1 MPRVLHKFLL
11 LLAAVGA
18 AVPGPLMAGCLCA
31 DPAVVD
37 CPQCQI
43 ALGQNALGQSVPG
56 KIASGQNTPVQGA
69 TAKSSCCGTSCCP
82 TIAAEGSTSEQR
94 ISCDGDNGSCNC
106 SKTGPLPVVSSSEA
120 SPELVMTQ
128 SLYSPPIFAIDN
140 APVPSG
146 IESYPSFH
154 YQPPPER
161 SLLCVWVL

>member
-1 MPRVLHKFLL
+1 MPRVFHKFLL

-18 AVPGPLMAGCLCA
+18 AVPGPLVAGCLCA

-37 CPQCQI
+37 CPQCQV
-43 ALGQNALGQSVPG
+43 ALGQSTPG
-56 KIASGQNTPVQGA
+56 QCAPSHNTPVQNTPVQGT

-106 SKTGPLPVVSSSEA
+106 SKIGPLPVVSSSEA
-120 SPELVMTQ
+120 SRELVMTQ

-146 IESYPSFH
+146 IESYPSSN

-161 SLLCVWVL
+161 SLLCVWIL